1 MAGPGLRER
10 KKQQTREEISAVAT
24 RLFVERGF
32 EQVTI
37 AQVAE
42 AANVAKM
49 TVTNHF
55 PLKEDLVFDRSEEII
70 AGLTGVVADRAAGE
84 SVLAAARRYYRAALD
99 RGDPTLGHRGDAFAR
114 LVESSPA
121 LVARERQLHDQRE
134 IALAELLTRDLNARP
149 DDLTPRIVAAQIVG
163 VVRVLY
169 YEARRRL
176 LAGQEPAEL
185 ARGLAE
191 TGVQAFDLLE
201 PSVGDYGIRARAHQ
215 STSTSEHQ
223 RIKASELTGEESEE

>member
-1 MAGPGLRER
+1 MTETVAAGGPGLRER
-10 KKQQTREEISAVAT
+10 KKQQTREEIAGVAT

-55 PLKEDLVFDRSEEII
+55 PLKEDLVFDRSEAII
-70 AGLTGVVADRAAGE
+70 AGLTGIVAARATGE
-84 SVLAAARRYYRAALD
+84 SVLDAARRYYREALE
-99 RGDPTLGHRGDAFAR
+99 RGDPTLGQRGPAFAR

-121 LVARERQLHDQRE
+121 LVARERQMHDQRE
-134 IALAELLTRDLNARP
+134 LALAAQLMRDMAAEP
-149 DDLTPRIVAAQIVG
+149 DDLTPRIVAAQIIG

-176 LAGQEPAEL
+176 LAGQEQGEL
-185 ARGLAE
+185 ERELVE
-191 TGVQAFDLLE
+191 VSMRAFDQLE
-201 PSVGDYGIRARAHQ
+201 PTVGDYGVR
-215 STSTSEHQ
+215 
-223 RIKASELTGEESEE
+223 

>member
-1 MAGPGLRER
+1 MADTTTAAGPGLRER

-32 EQVTI
+32 EHVTI

-55 PLKEDLVFDRSEEII
+55 PFKEDLVFDRSEQII
-70 AGLTGVVADRAAGE
+70 AGLTGVVAGRAAGE
-84 SVLAAARRYYRAALD
+84 PVLDAARRYYREALEQ
-99 RGDPTLGHRGDAFAR
+99 GDPTLGQLGPAFAR

-121 LVARERQLHDQRE
+121 LVARERRMHDQRE
-134 IALAELLTRDLNARP
+134 LALAAELARDMGAEP

-176 LAGQEPAEL
+176 LAGQEQAEL
-185 ARGLAE
+185 ERDLAAAAE
-191 TGVQAFDLLE
+191 TAFDRLS
-201 PSVGDYGIRARAHQ
+201 PSVGDYGIRDKGI
-215 STSTSEHQ
+215 Q
-223 RIKASELTGEESEE
+223 R